1 MTSTWAAASAR
12 RWPADAVGAC
22 PASSFWHSPILKLV
36 TSGAEL
42 PVDGAHELPLD
53 RAQQSK
59 AVGVAE
65 SRDGLPLDS
74 GSEYV
79 AGEVDLG
86 AYQGAC
92 PIATGH
98 RGSGR
103 HGRSKPSVLAQQVM
117 DGVESHSDRQLL
129 GAASWSTPLAQALAE
144 KLSFISGQV
153 EIDQVVGTGRH
164 AVEHAPRFFDQ
175 RHQAGTIVRTVCGS
189 SGSLRAP
196 IRPPATGSVVG
207 STATSALRQ

>member
-12 RWPADAVGAC
+12 RWPADAVGSC

-65 SRDGLPLDS
+65 SRDGLPLES

-103 HGRSKPSVLAQQVM
+103 HA
-117 DGVESHSDRQLL
+117 
-129 GAASWSTPLAQALAE
+129 AASRLFS
-144 KLSFISGQV
+144 LSRSW
-153 EIDQVVGTGRH
+153 TLSN
-164 AVEHAPRFFDQ
+164 P
-175 RHQAGTIVRTVCGS
+175 
-189 SGSLRAP
+189 
-196 IRPPATGSVVG
+196 
-207 STATSALRQ
+207 